1 MKELRHFEYEEFD
14 CPYCKTKSKDTG
26 FRFMDRHFL
35 WMLDEAREYAGLK
48 FTVVKGYICPKC
60 AYYINELPNSSHLI
74 GRAAVIKCTN
84 SYKRYHIV
92 AALLEAG
99 FSRIG
104 IGLKY
109 IYVDNDDMKADAIF
123 DYIMHHHRLIG
134 S

>member
-1 MKELRHFEYEEFD
+1 MKELKYFEYEEFD
-14 CPYCKTKSKDTG
+14 CPYARGKDTG

-35 WMLDEAREYAGLK
+35 WMLDQAREYAGLK
-48 FTVVKGYICPKC
+48 FTVVKGYISQRG
-60 AYYINELPNSSHLI
+60 AERINELQNSSHLI

-84 SYKRYHIV
+84 SYKRYRIV

-104 IGLKY
+104 IGLKH

-123 DYIMHHHRLIG
+123 DYIMHHNRRLG